1 MEKVKNYFLGFLIIF
16 LALFGI
22 IVLNQIIS
30 IYNNLSA
37 INPILGIVVAGIAA
51 VLLIILVFMQIYALL
66 RFPKLRT
73 LPENPTQEEVK
84 VYKELYLNRLR
95 KNKVLKRVGYE
106 FEGNNLDEIIENA
119 NSRLKAEALDRIKDD
134 ANTVFLTTAVSQNGV
149 LDGLSVLFTLGVMIY
164 RVIEIYENRP
174 NFRRLIYL
182 YSQIASVVL
191 VAGSVEDMNLI
202 EDQLEPILTT
212 LLGSSVISAI
222 PGAVGITNIITNSL
236 VEGSVNALLTLR
248 VGIVAQ
254 RYLSSPVDLD
264 KKTLRKGAFLE
275 ATGHLGSII
284 ATNGVKVVKSITTSA
299 KKATIDKI
307 PNPFARR
314 EV

>member
-174 NFRRLIYL
+174 NFRRLI
-182 YSQIASVVL
+182 
-191 VAGSVEDMNLI
+191 
-202 EDQLEPILTT
+202 
-212 LLGSSVISAI
+212 
-222 PGAVGITNIITNSL
+222 
-236 VEGSVNALLTLR
+236 
-248 VGIVAQ
+248 
-254 RYLSSPVDLD
+254 
-264 KKTLRKGAFLE
+264 
-275 ATGHLGSII
+275 
-284 ATNGVKVVKSITTSA
+284 
-299 KKATIDKI
+299 
-307 PNPFARR
+307 
-314 EV
+314 